1 MTVETEKLLVL
12 KAFYMGHAISEKTH
26 NIPVALTMVNKAIQ
40 SLQGSFDNRA
50 LLRLLF
56 YVLLKAEILRQSPDV
71 LAIRAYA
78 REISQRIGGN
88 VFDYF
93 MAIEDGT
100 QTRKKVYGLQVGVI
114 GDEGIKPTVSYTVG
128 DGFNI
133 WLVRY
138 DAACRALGVDE
149 RRLTERE
156 THFLR
161 KVTLREM
168 LEKHEIELP
177 SSVN

>member
-1 MTVETEKLLVL
+1 
-12 KAFYMGHAISEKTH
+12 
-26 NIPVALTMVNKAIQ
+26 
-40 SLQGSFDNRA
+40 
-50 LLRLLF
+50 
-56 YVLLKAEILRQSPDV
+56 
-71 LAIRAYA
+71 
-78 REISQRIGGN
+78 
-88 VFDYF
+88 
-93 MAIEDGT
+93 
-100 QTRKKVYGLQVGVI
+100 LQVGVI